1 MYRVFCDG
9 YPLYDYRI
17 PDKYPISD
25 ARPELE
31 LNKTGSF
38 SFSIYPEHPHIGAI
52 RKMRSIVTIYQG
64 DYLLFRG
71 RVLNTEEGFYN
82 EMQVTCEGELAFLL
96 DSVIAPE
103 GAKESPIKKTPKQYL
118 TDIITK
124 HNERM
129 GTSVWKKF
137 GVGVVDLGKDSD
149 GNKIAEQK
157 ADFYAEEY
165 KTSWDLINDNLI
177 NVYAGYLWVT
187 DGTDE
192 EGNAIRVIN
201 YYADLNFP
209 SNQTIELGKNLLD
222 VKKTTKGE
230 EIATAI
236 IPVGGSGDSKVT
248 IAELDNGEVK
258 RIDFEGEEAIIYKQ
272 GDYIYCDK
280 AVEKYGWIFQLAS
293 YNEIET
299 AEALQ
304 SEVIKDL
311 QNKAVMTSAIELT
324 AADLAGIKGVNPFR
338 LGVKIIAKSKPHDL
352 EAIDTDSGF
361 LVKKLSL
368 DILNPS
374 NNKLTIND
382 TYLTY
387 TQETERAL
395 KGQAEIVERVDKISR
410 DVAGYVTSDKLD
422 AAIAKVKE
430 ENSSAI
436 TQSSTEILTQVSQ
449 EYYTQDE
456 AEELVALIGTQYTQT
471 NEAFEY
477 RFNEFS
483 QSVNDQFTDISKY
496 IRFIDGDI
504 HLGESGSELILR
516 IQNDRISFLDAG
528 AEVAYF
534 SNKQLTVTDGSFL
547 NSLKIGKFAF
557 IPRENGNLSLVKV
570 GN

>member
-17 PDKYPISD
+17 PAKYPISD

-38 SFSIYPEHPHIGAI
+38 PFSIYPEHPHIGAI

-96 DSVIAPE
+96 DSSIAPE
-103 GAKESPIKKTPKQYL
+103 GTKESPIKKTPKQYL

-129 GTSVWKKF
+129 GTSTWKKF
-137 GVGVVDLGKDSD
+137 GVGVVDLGEDSD
-149 GNKIAEQK
+149 GNKIAEQE
-157 ADFYAEEY
+157 ADFYAEDY
-165 KTSWDLINDNLI
+165 KPAWDLINDNLI

-187 DGTDE
+187 DGADE

-230 EIATAI
+230 EITTAI
-236 IPVGGSGDSKVT
+236 IPIGGSGDSKTT
-248 IAELDNGEVK
+248 ITDLNDGEVG
-258 RIDFEGEEAIIYKQ
+258 RIDFEGEEAILYKK

-280 AVEKYGWIFQLAS
+280 AVEKYGWIFQAATYSDISAAEELQ
-293 YNEIET
+293 NE
-299 AEALQ
+299 A
-304 SEVIKDL
+304 IKDL
-311 QNKAVMTSAIELT
+311 KSKAVMMSAIELT
-324 AADLAGIKGVNPFR
+324 AADLAGVKKVDPFR
-338 LGVKIIAKSKPHDL
+338 LGVKIVAKSKPHDL
-352 EAIDTDSGF
+352 ETLDAESGF

-382 TYLTY
+382 TFLTY
-387 TQETERAL
+387 TQEAERVL
-395 KGQAEIVERVDKISR
+395 KGQAEIVGRVNKVANH
-410 DVAGYVTSDKLD
+410 VAGYVSSDTLN
-422 AAIAKVKE
+422 AAIAKVEE
-430 ENSSAI
+430 ENSTAI
-436 TQSSTEILTQVSQ
+436 EQSSTAILQEVAQNYYLKDDAETLIQSIETQF
-449 EYYTQDE
+449 
-456 AEELVALIGTQYTQT
+456 TQT
-471 NEAFEY
+471 NEAFEFQ
-477 RFNEFS
+477 FNEYS
-483 QSVNDQFTDISKY
+483 QNVNAQFEDISKY
-496 IRFIDGDI
+496 IRFVDGDI
-504 HLGESGSELILR
+504 ILGENGNELMLR
-516 IQNDRISFLDAG
+516 IENDRISFLQAG
-528 AEVAYF
+528 VEVAFY

-547 NSLKIGKFAF
+547 NSLRIGKFAF
-557 IPRENGNLSLVKV
+557 IPRANGNLSLVKV
-570 GN
+570 G